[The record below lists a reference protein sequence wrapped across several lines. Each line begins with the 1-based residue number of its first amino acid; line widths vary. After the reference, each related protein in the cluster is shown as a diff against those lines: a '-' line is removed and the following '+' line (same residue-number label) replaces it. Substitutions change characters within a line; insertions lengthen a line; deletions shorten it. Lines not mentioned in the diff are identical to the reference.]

1 MFYPSKFALIATLL
15 LGVGDLVV
23 ASSAVPRKASPSRAL
38 TRQTHKLKSSIK
50 HSDAP
55 FAPRGGGPKA
65 STTSSKVVSIGT
77 KTAVLCGCALA
88 FNSGF
93 VNGACLSGILS
104 SDGTKQAAAAV
115 TGAWTNSALGVASGN
130 YGQAKFNAK
139 CLGSYFSG
147 SLVASLINPNPV
159 PFEVG
164 GADKISPAFL
174 IGSLSCM
181 RPALWPRRVADRTSR
196 SSIWRPWR
204 AAFRTAS
211 HRSSR
216 RTSSVALTFRGS
228 HPILAPF
235 LARSCEETNRTRRSC
250 EYLHYWRRA
259 FGLVDWFRSRL
270 QQCMPVRLF
279 CLAPPSSWPFQLQVL
294 LRPASY
300 VAT

>member
-174 IGSLSCM
+174 IGSLLM
-181 RPALWPRRVADRTSR
+181 Y
-196 SSIWRPWR
+196 
-204 AAFRTAS
+204 AS
-211 HRSSR
+211 
-216 RTSSVALTFRGS
+216 SSVAKKSGGSDKSFIYLAAVACGIQNSITSVLTQNLVRSAHFSGITSDIGTFLGQILRGNKQNAEKLRVFTL
-228 HPILAPF
+228 LAASFWIGGLVSFSATTMYASSSLLFSSALF
-235 LARSCEETNRTRRSC
+235 LAFSI
-250 EYLHYWRRA
+250 A
-259 FGLVDWFRSRL
+259 GLVAA
-270 QQCMPVRLF
+270 C
-279 CLAPPSSWPFQLQVL
+279 
-294 LRPASY
+294 
-300 VAT
+300 

>member
-1 MFYPSKFALIATLL
+1 MLYPSKFALIATLL
-15 LGVGDLVV
+15 LGVGDLV
-23 ASSAVPRKASPSRAL
+23 APSPVPRKASPRALSL

-50 HSDAP
+50 HSDSYSDAP

-65 STTSSKVVSIGT
+65 STSSSKVVSIGT

-174 IGSLSCM
+174 IGSLLM
-181 RPALWPRRVADRTSR
+181 Y
-196 SSIWRPWR
+196 
-204 AAFRTAS
+204 AS
-211 HRSSR
+211 
-216 RTSSVALTFRGS
+216 SSVAKKSGGSDKSFIYLAAVACGIQNSITSVLTQNLVRSAHFSGITSDIGTFLGQILRGNKQNAEKLRVFTL
-228 HPILAPF
+228 LAASFWIGGLVSFSATTMYASSSLLFSSVLF
-235 LARSCEETNRTRRSC
+235 LAFSI
-250 EYLHYWRRA
+250 A
-259 FGLVDWFRSRL
+259 GLVAA
-270 QQCMPVRLF
+270 C
-279 CLAPPSSWPFQLQVL
+279 
-294 LRPASY
+294 
-300 VAT
+300 